1 MGTSEILIT
10 IFIPAGVIVVLFY
23 TMKKQREAASQGI
36 LNPTIKKKES
46 LKTAVKDLVF
56 ASHAEREKY
65 LLEISK
71 MHDTNII
78 AWFESDL
85 NYLNRL
91 FDDNWN
97 HSSVKVYLYSSLA
110 ASEINPNIP
119 LVLWG
124 RHPLASVEDKTLA
137 ALPAVSILVGMTSLD
152 DALIQHFGG
161 DKLKSMMG
169 KLGHK
174 EGEIIE
180 HSMISASI
188 RYAQEDLD
196 KKVKQPISAAS
207 ANEWFLMNTNQV
219 DKP

>member
-78 AWFESDL
+78 AWFESDH

-124 RHPLASVEDKTLA
+124 RHPLASVEDKSLA

-169 KLGHK
+169 KLGHI

>member
-1 MGTSEILIT
+1 MGTLEILIA
-10 IFIPAGVIVVLFY
+10 IFIPAGVTVVLFY

-36 LNPTIKKKES
+36 LNPTIKKKE
-46 LKTAVKDLVF
+46 TINTVVKDLVF

-85 NYLNRL
+85 NYLNGL
-91 FDDNWN
+91 FGGNWN
-97 HSSVKVYLYSSLA
+97 HSTVKVYLHASLA
-110 ASEINPNIP
+110 ASEINPDIP
-119 LVLWG
+119 MVLWG
-124 RHPLASVEDKTLA
+124 RHPLASVEDKALA
-137 ALPAVSILVGMTSLD
+137 ALPKVQLLVGMTSLD

-161 DKLKSMMG
+161 DKVKSLIG
-169 KLGHK
+169 KMGHK

-188 RYAQEDLD
+188 RNAQEDLD
-196 KKVKQPISAAS
+196 KKVENPISANSAS
-207 ANEWFLMNTNQV
+207 DWFLLNANHL
-219 DKP
+219 KK

>member
-1 MGTSEILIT
+1 MGTSEILIA

-23 TMKKQREAASQGI
+23 IIKKQREAASQGI

-56 ASHAEREKY
+56 ASHTEREKY

-78 AWFESDL
+78 AWFESDRK
-85 NYLNRL
+85 YLNEL
-91 FDDNWN
+91 FGAD
-97 HSSVKVYLYSSLA
+97 HSGLQIYLYSSLA

-124 RHPLASVEDKTLA
+124 HHPLASVEDKLLA

>member
-1 MGTSEILIT
+1 MGTFEILLALI
-10 IFIPAGVIVVLFY
+10 ILIGVSIVVFY
-23 TMKKQREAASQGI
+23 NFNKQRAAISEGA
-36 LNPTIKKKES
+36 LNPSAKKKEIA
-46 LKTAVKDLVF
+46 TPVVKDLVF
-56 ASHAEREKY
+56 ATDPEREKY

-78 AWFESDL
+78 AWFESDRK
-85 NYLNRL
+85 YLNEL
-91 FDDNWN
+91 FGTNQPGI
-97 HSSVKVYLYSSLA
+97 KVYLHSSLL

-137 ALPAVSILVGMTSLD
+137 AMPRVSLLVGMTSLD

-161 DKLKSMMG
+161 DKIKSLMG

-180 HSMISASI
+180 HRMISVSI
-188 RYAQEDLD
+188 RKAQEDLD
-196 KKVKQPISAAS
+196 KKVENPISANSAS
-207 ANEWFLMNTNQV
+207 EWFLLNLNNLQ
-219 DKP
+219 

>member
-1 MGTSEILIT
+1 MGTLEILVA
-10 IFIPAGVIVVLFY
+10 IFIPAGVTVVLFY

-36 LNPTIKKKES
+36 LNPTIKKKETI
-46 LKTAVKDLVF
+46 KAVVKDLVF
-56 ASHAEREKY
+56 ATDSEREKY

-85 NYLNRL
+85 NYLNRM

-110 ASEINPNIP
+110 ASEINPDIP
-119 LVLWG
+119 MVLWG

-137 ALPAVSILVGMTSLD
+137 ALPTVSVLVGMTSLD

-161 DKLKSMMG
+161 DKLKSLIG
-169 KLGHK
+169 KMGHK

-188 RYAQEDLD
+188 RNAQEDLD
-196 KKVKQPISAAS
+196 KKVENPISANSAS
-207 ANEWFLMNTNQV
+207 DWFLLNANHL
-219 DKP
+219 KK

>member
-10 IFIPAGVIVVLFY
+10 ILIPAGVTVVLFY

-46 LKTAVKDLVF
+46 LKTEVKDLVF

-85 NYLNRL
+85 NYLNRM

-110 ASEINPNIP
+110 ASEINPDIP
-119 LVLWG
+119 MVLWG

-137 ALPAVSILVGMTSLD
+137 ALPTVSVLVGMTSLD

-161 DKLKSMMG
+161 DNLKSLMEKM
-169 KLGHK
+169 GHK
-174 EGEIIE
+174 EGEILE

-188 RYAQEDLD
+188 RNAQEDLD
-196 KKVKQPISAAS
+196 KKVENPISANSAS
-207 ANEWFLMNTNQV
+207 DWFLLNANHL
-219 DKP
+219 KK

>member
-1 MGTSEILIT
+1 MGTLEILIA
-10 IFIPAGVIVVLFY
+10 IFIPAGVTVVLFY

-36 LNPTIKKKES
+36 LNPTIKKKE
-46 LKTAVKDLVF
+46 TINTVVKDLVF

-85 NYLNRL
+85 NYLNGL
-91 FDDNWN
+91 FGGNWN
-97 HSSVKVYLYSSLA
+97 HSTVKVYLHASLA
-110 ASEINPNIP
+110 ASEINPDIP
-119 LVLWG
+119 MVLWG
-124 RHPLASVEDKTLA
+124 RHPLASVEDKLLA
-137 ALPAVSILVGMTSLD
+137 ALPKVSVLVGMTSLD

-161 DKLKSMMG
+161 DKVKSLIG
-169 KLGHK
+169 KMGHK

-188 RYAQEDLD
+188 RNAQEDLD
-196 KKVKQPISAAS
+196 KKVENPISANSAS
-207 ANEWFLMNTNQV
+207 DWFLLNANHL
-219 DKP
+219 KK

>member
-1 MGTSEILIT
+1 MGTLEILVA
-10 IFIPAGVIVVLFY
+10 IFIPAGVTVVLFY

-36 LNPTIKKKES
+36 LNPTIKKKETI
-46 LKTAVKDLVF
+46 KAVVKDLVF
-56 ASHAEREKY
+56 ATDSEREKY

-85 NYLNRL
+85 NYLNRM

-110 ASEINPNIP
+110 ASEINPDIP
-119 LVLWG
+119 MVLWG
-124 RHPLASVEDKTLA
+124 RHSLASVEDKTLA
-137 ALPAVSILVGMTSLD
+137 ALPTVSVLVGMTSLD

-161 DKLKSMMG
+161 DKLKSLMEKM
-169 KLGHK
+169 GHK
-174 EGEIIE
+174 EGEILE

-188 RYAQEDLD
+188 RNAQEDLD
-196 KKVKQPISAAS
+196 KKVENPISANSAS
-207 ANEWFLMNTNQV
+207 DWFLLNANHL
-219 DKP
+219 KK

>member
-1 MGTSEILIT
+1 MGTLEILLAL
-10 IFIPAGVIVVLFY
+10 FIPVGVMVVLFFLR
-23 TMKKQREAASQGI
+23 KKNQHAAYDDTLMPSA
-36 LNPTIKKKES
+36 KKKVVIA
-46 LKTAVKDLVF
+46 TVVKDLVF
-56 ASHAEREKY
+56 AKDSEREKY

-91 FDDNWN
+91 FGSNWN
-97 HSSVKVYLYSSLA
+97 HSSVKVYLHTSLA
-110 ASEINPNIP
+110 ASEINPDIP
-119 LVLWG
+119 MVLWG
-124 RHPLASVEDKTLA
+124 RHPLASVEDKSLA
-137 ALPAVSILVGMTSLD
+137 ALPTVSVLVGMTSLD

-161 DKLKSMMG
+161 DKVKSLIG

-188 RYAQEDLD
+188 RNAQQDLD
-196 KKVKQPISAAS
+196 KKVENPISANSAS
-207 ANEWFLMNTNQV
+207 DWFLLNANHL
-219 DKP
+219 KK

>member
-1 MGTSEILIT
+1 MGTSEILIA

-36 LNPTIKKKES
+36 LNPTIKKKKS
-46 LKTAVKDLVF
+46 LKTTVKDLVF

-78 AWFESDL
+78 AWFESDRK
-85 NYLNRL
+85 YLSEL
-91 FDDNWN
+91 FGAD
-97 HSSVKVYLYSSLA
+97 HSGLQIYLYSSLA

-137 ALPAVSILVGMTSLD
+137 ALPVVSVLVGMTSLD

-207 ANEWFLMNTNQV
+207 ANEWFLMNTNPV

>member
-10 IFIPAGVIVVLFY
+10 IFIPAGVTVVLFY

-91 FDDNWN
+91 FGGNWN
-97 HSSVKVYLYSSLA
+97 HSSVKVYLHASLA
-110 ASEINPNIP
+110 ASEINPDIP
-119 LVLWG
+119 MVLWG
-124 RHPLASVEDKTLA
+124 RHPLASVEDKALA
-137 ALPAVSILVGMTSLD
+137 ALPKVQLLVGMTSLD
-152 DALIQHFGG
+152 DAFIQHFGG
-161 DKLKSMMG
+161 DNLKSLMG
-169 KLGHK
+169 KMGHK
-174 EGEIIE
+174 EGAILE

-188 RYAQEDLD
+188 RNAQQDLD
-196 KKVKQPISAAS
+196 KKVENPISANSAS
-207 ANEWFLMNTNQV
+207 DWFLLNANHL
-219 DKP
+219 KK

>member
-1 MGTSEILIT
+1 MGTSEILIA

-36 LNPTIKKKES
+36 LNPTIKKKKS
-46 LKTAVKDLVF
+46 LKTTVKDLVF

-78 AWFESDL
+78 AWFESDRK
-85 NYLNRL
+85 YLSEL
-91 FDDNWN
+91 FGAD
-97 HSSVKVYLYSSLA
+97 HSGLQIYLYSSLA

-137 ALPAVSILVGMTSLD
+137 VLPVVSVLVGMTSLD

-207 ANEWFLMNTNQV
+207 ANEWFLMNTNPV